1 MTENS
6 SCSSVIGSSE
16 ILDPYDPAAL
26 RLNPSLSEGVPTKKV
41 IVSIKVEKPNKQD
54 FIRVHPTHRL
64 ETAVIEVRRDK
75 EFYIVHPSLQVATS
89 DECYSVVL
97 LFYVNTA
104 GTPGWWPIRK
114 PGADGKWNPYHE
126 SAMEL
131 SQGAIN
137 QWTRIQANTDAG
149 RYEATVALAKMPEPV
164 WPEMPLARLIE
175 LGFKGRII
183 DDINHPVLQKLR
195 GEAV

>member
-1 MTENS
+1 MLF
-6 SCSSVIGSSE
+6 GG
-16 ILDPYDPAAL
+16 P
-26 RLNPSLSEGVPTKKV
+26 
-41 IVSIKVEKPNKQD
+41 
-54 FIRVHPTHRL
+54 
-64 ETAVIEVRRDK
+64 
-75 EFYIVHPSLQVATS
+75 
-89 DECYSVVL
+89 VVL
-97 LFYVNTA
+97 RQYGRNSGV
-104 GTPGWWPIRK
+104 WPIRK

-131 SQGAIN
+131 SQGAN
-137 QWTRIQANTDAG
+137 HQWTRIQANTDAG

-195 GEAV
+195 GEVA